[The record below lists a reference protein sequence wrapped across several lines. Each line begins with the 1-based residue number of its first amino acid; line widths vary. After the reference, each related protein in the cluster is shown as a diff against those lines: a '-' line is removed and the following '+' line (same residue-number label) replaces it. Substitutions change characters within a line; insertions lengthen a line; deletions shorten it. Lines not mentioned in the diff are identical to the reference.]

1 MKRGAMLIN
10 TSRGGL
16 LNIKDV
22 ICGLR
27 LGKLGSLGI
36 DVYESEEKIFFKDF
50 SNLTVEEKMLYWD
63 DTMAQLSSL
72 PQVLVTPHQAFLTHE
87 ALTEIAECTKQNIL
101 EFAREN
107 AEELDDAENDDAR
120 TDVSNTTRVC

>member
-1 MKRGAMLIN
+1 MKEGAMLIN

-27 LGKLGSLGI
+27 LGKISGLGI

-50 SNLTVEEKMLYWD
+50 SNLTVEEKMVYWD
-63 DTMAQLSSL
+63 DTMAQLASL
-72 PQVLVTPHQAFLTHE
+72 PQVLVTPHQAFLTFE

-101 EFAREN
+101 RFVQLNDEEN
-107 AEELDDAENDDAR
+107 EGGYRGAEETA
-120 TDVSNTTRVC
+120 DVNRVC